1 MKLSYD
7 GQLITTTLY
16 VEFRGMALEINDV
29 IVDTG
34 SSHTVINPDILE
46 KIGVRYENGDVIYEA
61 YGIGGTVPFY
71 TKVMDNVKID
81 TFSIKNFEIDIG
93 MLPNNHNGL
102 LGLDIL
108 KSYNFTIDLENLELN
123 PSNNNIQKRIK
134 K

>member
-7 GQLITTTLY
+7 GQLITTSLSVT
-16 VEFRGMALEINDV
+16 FRGKSLKINDV

-46 KIGVRYENGDVIYEA
+46 KVGVSYENGDTIYEA

-71 TKVMDNVKID
+71 TKVMDEVRID
-81 TFSIKNFEIDIG
+81 TFTVGDFEIDVGI
-93 MLPNNHNGL
+93 LPNDHNEL

-108 KSYNFTIDLENLELN
+108 KSYNFTIDLKKLELF
-123 PSNNNIQKRIK
+123 PSTK
-134 K
+134 